1 LTVDQK
7 RALIEPEFSQISVK
21 RQCELIELN
30 RSSWYQLKTIQS
42 HSERIDQNLTL
53 KRQIDELYTARPF
66 FGSRQMR
73 DTLRRKG
80 MRINRK
86 RVQRLMRLMGL
97 VSVAPKPGTSKRG
110 IGHKIYPYLLR
121 KLAVARP
128 NQVWCTDI
136 TYIRLAQGF
145 VYLVAVMDWHSR
157 KVLSWELSATMDESF
172 CLSALERAFRLFGKP
187 EIFNTDQGAQFTSKA
202 FTGLL
207 KDQGVKISMDGKGR
221 WADNVFVERLWRS
234 LKYEEIYLKEY
245 SSAQELR
252 AGLKDYFEFYNF
264 ERPHQSHQGRTP
276 AEVHFGLNPSQGMA
290 A

>member
-1 LTVDQK
+1 MTVDQK

>member
-1 LTVDQK
+1 
-7 RALIEPEFSQISVK
+7 
-21 RQCELIELN
+21 
-30 RSSWYQLKTIQS
+30 
-42 HSERIDQNLTL
+42 
-53 KRQIDELYTARPF
+53 
-66 FGSRQMR
+66 MR